1 MHIQHNIW
9 EKGVHSI
16 FMIHEF
22 HICEFAHLLK
32 FICNPPIS
40 LVTLPWSFSDVHRV
54 VKNTS
59 HPPTTRVPSW
69 SQARP
74 HSAPTINKR
83 PFRSLFGATFFAF
96 LCSVFFFF
104 GHFTIWNGP
113 PSIVL
118 KGYLVFPDARK
129 LWCFLR
135 RKRVLDK
142 LPSDKGYRAGS

>member
-96 LCSVFFFF
+96 LCSVFFF